1 MGVTHGQER
10 ERSVYQLTNVK
21 IYHSGDFM
29 TSRAKDLFIHQ
40 EGDRTSE
47 LEVSLRMAPCLHLPA
62 GLPM

>member
-10 ERSVYQLTNVK
+10 ECSVYQITNAK